1 MAPFIRK
8 LGLAL
13 IAVLALAAPARAEA
27 VDSGHLRAELIAQEQ
42 GAVPGGTIWLAVRQ
56 QIDRGWHTYWRNAGD
71 AGEGIALDWTL
82 PGGWSAGE
90 VAWPTPKRMLEGKA
104 PDQLAVYAYEGD
116 VLLPVPV
123 EVPADAKPG
132 STAHIAVSA
141 DYLVCAEI
149 CVPEHADLTLD
160 LPVTAGAPKPDP
172 RWGEPIAAALSALP
186 KPADLTAAF
195 EVEGGTL
202 RLGIAGPP
210 LAGVDMAD
218 AYFFPFARKVLDH
231 NAPQTIERGP
241 SGLTLSVPAGRAF
254 ENDAPPGEITGVL
267 ALKDAAYEVTA
278 AAGPLP
284 SDAMGL
290 GPPAPGH
297 ARQGLAVTLLLA
309 LAGGLILNLMPC
321 VFPILSMKAAALAGH
336 AHEARGARL
345 QGLVF
350 LVGVM
355 ATFMALAALLIGAKA
370 AGAAVGWG
378 FHLQSPAVVAALAL
392 VLLLVALNLSGLF
405 EVGTSV
411 QGVGGGLAS
420 RQGLIGAFFTG
431 ALTVVVAA
439 PCTAPFMAS
448 AIGVALTQ
456 SEPRALMVFAALGFG
471 LALPFVALSFA
482 PSLFRKLPPPGP
494 WMNFLRRLL
503 AFPMYGATAWL
514 VWVLAQQ
521 AGAAGLAR
529 LLAAAL
535 AVAFAAWLFGL
546 GQRRSDAA
554 VRFPLMALALAGWIG
569 ALIAVTAPPYEQP
582 RAAPLVTAAAVA
594 SEPWSAAR
602 VAELQAEGRPVF
614 VNFTAAWCITC
625 QVNEQAALA
634 TPEAAE
640 AFRSSGAAYLV
651 ADWTNRDADIAAALA
666 EHGRAGVPLYLVYPA
681 DGGAPKVL
689 PQLLTSGMVAQA
701 LREAADDR

>member
-1 MAPFIRK
+1 
-8 LGLAL
+8 
-13 IAVLALAAPARAEA
+13 
-27 VDSGHLRAELIAQEQ
+27 
-42 GAVPGGTIWLAVRQ
+42 
-56 QIDRGWHTYWRNAGD
+56 
-71 AGEGIALDWTL
+71 
-82 PGGWSAGE
+82 
-90 VAWPTPKRMLEGKA
+90 
-104 PDQLAVYAYEGD
+104 
-116 VLLPVPV
+116 
-123 EVPADAKPG
+123 
-132 STAHIAVSA
+132 
-141 DYLVCAEI
+141 
-149 CVPEHADLTLD
+149 
-160 LPVTAGAPKPDP
+160 
-172 RWGEPIAAALSALP
+172 
-186 KPADLTAAF
+186 ADLTAAF
-195 EVEGGTL
+195 EVKDGTL
-202 RLGIAGPP
+202 RLAVTGPP
-210 LAGVDMAD
+210 LAGAD
-218 AYFFPFARKVLDH
+218 AAGAYFFPFARKVLDH
-231 NAPQTIERGP
+231 NAPQAIERGP
-241 SGLTLSVPAGRAF
+241 DGLTVTVAAGRDF
-254 ENDAPPGEITGVL
+254 EGDAPPGDLAGVL

-278 AAGPLP
+278 RAGTLP
-284 SDAMGL
+284 PGAMGL
-290 GPPAPGH
+290 GPPKH
-297 ARQGLAVTLLLA
+297 TRQGLAVTLMLA

-345 QGLVF
+345 QGLAF
-350 LVGVM
+350 LAGVM
-355 ATFMALAALLIGAKA
+355 ATFMLLAALLIAAKA

-456 SEPRALMVFAALGFG
+456 SEPRALAVFAALGFG
-471 LALPFVALSFA
+471 LALPFTALSFA

-514 VWVLAQQ
+514 VWVLTQQ
-521 AGAAGLAR
+521 AGASGLAR
-529 LLAAAL
+529 VLVAAIV
-535 AVAFAAWLFGL
+535 VAFAAWLFGL

-554 VRFPLMALALAGWIG
+554 VRFPLMLIALVGWAA
-569 ALIAVTAPPYEQP
+569 ALISVTAPPYARPQ
-582 RAAPLVTAAAVA
+582 AAPLVTAAAVP
-594 SEPWSAAR
+594 SQPWSASR
-602 VAELQAEGRPVF
+602 VAQLQAEGRPVF

-666 EHGRAGVPLYLVYPA
+666 EHDRAGVPLYLVYPA
-681 DGGAPKVL
+681 GGAAPKVL